1 MAADADLVCWM
12 FCFVLWSPSYS
23 IILGSG
29 IIPGS
34 MEALSPQ
41 FTLFLTVTAVIGVV
55 LGWAIGALQAKGRIQ
70 RMTDDWQLKLDNF
83 VRQRDRLT
91 TETAS
96 LRTTIEQQQGT
107 IHRADLA
114 VAKNQTEL
122 ESSRERAKQLS
133 KDIFTLR
140 SEREDFKTR
149 VGEIQNQMLMTRR
162 QSVELQTEFIKSRE
176 FYKGELTKSF
186 GRRKD
191 VEEKLQNARAEME
204 SFTNLLES
212 SQSEHDSVNKMLASA
227 QKRLSQMDILEQDV
241 IRLEAENA
249 QLNHDATLTKQ
260 EIETLQR
267 DVAELDEL
275 KVQNKELAEVL
286 KSMENSRKQYET
298 DAKRY
303 RVHADHAEKKSE
315 TLRLKLDDVE
325 QNFLEIEK
333 QQRDAL
339 KQARKAD
346 DTSKLNGSKK
356 RKLKKDN
363 LQEIVGIG
371 KVFEHALN
379 ELGVYTFAQI
389 AAFDIGD
396 VARVNTALKE
406 CKGRME
412 QDDWIGQA
420 KELHFKK
427 YGNSEVA

>member
-1 MAADADLVCWM
+1 
-12 FCFVLWSPSYS
+12 
-23 IILGSG
+23 
-29 IIPGS
+29 

-55 LGWAIGALQAKGRIQ
+55 LGWAIGAFQAKSRIQ
-70 RMTDDWQLKLDNF
+70 RMTDDWQMKLDNF

-91 TETAS
+91 AETAS
-96 LRTTIEQQQGT
+96 LRRTIEQQQGS
-107 IHRADLA
+107 IHRAELA
-114 VAKNQTEL
+114 VAKNNTEL
-122 ESSRERAKQLS
+122 ESARERTKQLS

-149 VGEIQNQMLMTRR
+149 VGEIQNQMLMTRQ
-162 QSVELQTEFIKSRE
+162 QSQELQTEFIKSRE
-176 FYKGELTKSF
+176 FYKGEQTKSF
-186 GRRKD
+186 ERRKE
-191 VEEKLQNARAEME
+191 VEEKLKNARAELE

-249 QLNHDATLTKQ
+249 QLNHDATLVTQ

-286 KSMENSRKQYET
+286 KSMENSRKQYES

-303 RVHADHAEKKSE
+303 REHADHAEKKSE

-333 QQRDAL
+333 QQRNAL

-346 DTSKLNGSKK
+346 NTSLLNGSKK
-356 RKLKKDN
+356 RKPKKDD

-371 KVFEHALN
+371 KVFENALN

-389 AAFDIGD
+389 AAFDIAD
-396 VARVNTALKE
+396 VARVNSALKE

-427 YGNSEVA
+427 YGTSEVA

>member
-1 MAADADLVCWM
+1 
-12 FCFVLWSPSYS
+12 
-23 IILGSG
+23 
-29 IIPGS
+29 

-55 LGWAIGALQAKGRIQ
+55 LGWAIGALQAKGRIK
-70 RMTDDWQLKLDNF
+70 RMTDDWQMKLDNF

-96 LRTTIEQQQGT
+96 LRRTIEQQQGA
-107 IHRADLA
+107 IHRAELA
-114 VAKNQTEL
+114 VAKNDTEL

-162 QSVELQTEFIKSRE
+162 QSEELQSEFIKSRE

-186 GRRKD
+186 ERRKD
-191 VEEKLQNARAEME
+191 VSEKLQNSRAELE

-227 QKRLSQMDILEQDV
+227 QKRLGQMDILEQDV

-249 QLNHDATLTKQ
+249 QLNHDATLIKQ
-260 EIETLQR
+260 ENETLQR

-303 RVHADHAEKKSE
+303 RDHADHAEKKSE

-325 QNFLEIEK
+325 QNFLDIEN

-339 KQARKAD
+339 KQARKTD
-346 DTSKLNGSKK
+346 DTSILNGSKK
-356 RKLKKDN
+356 RKPKKDD

-389 AAFDIGD
+389 AAFDIAD
-396 VARVNTALKE
+396 VARVNSALKE

-427 YGNSEVA
+427 YGKSEVA

>member
-1 MAADADLVCWM
+1 
-12 FCFVLWSPSYS
+12 
-23 IILGSG
+23 
-29 IIPGS
+29 

-55 LGWAIGALQAKGRIQ
+55 LGWAIGALQAKGRIK

-96 LRTTIEQQQGT
+96 LRRTIEQQQGA
-107 IHRADLA
+107 IRRAELA
-114 VAKNQTEL
+114 VAKNDTEL

-140 SEREDFKTR
+140 SEREDFKAR

-162 QSVELQTEFIKSRE
+162 QSEELQSEFIKSRE

-186 GRRKD
+186 ERRKD
-191 VEEKLQNARAEME
+191 VSEKLQNSRAELE

-212 SQSEHDSVNKMLASA
+212 SQSEHDSVHKMLASA
-227 QKRLSQMDILEQDV
+227 QKRLGQMDILEQDV

-249 QLNHDATLTKQ
+249 QLNHDATLIKQ
-260 EIETLQR
+260 ENETLQR

-303 RVHADHAEKKSE
+303 RDHADHAEKKSE

-325 QNFLEIEK
+325 QNFLDIEK
-333 QQRDAL
+333 QQREAL

-346 DTSKLNGSKK
+346 STSNLNGSKK
-356 RKLKKDN
+356 RKPKKDD

-389 AAFDIGD
+389 AAFDIAD
-396 VARVNTALKE
+396 VARVNSALNE

-427 YGNSEVA
+427 NGKSEVA